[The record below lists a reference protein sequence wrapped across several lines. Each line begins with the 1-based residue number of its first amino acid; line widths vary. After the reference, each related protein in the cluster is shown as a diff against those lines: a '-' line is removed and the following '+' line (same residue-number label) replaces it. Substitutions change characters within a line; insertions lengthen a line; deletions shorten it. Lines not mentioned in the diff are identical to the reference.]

1 MEAAESNPR
10 KIPAVFESGGAA
22 RLTGRTIRTSVAPR
36 GRGRSGRRAGG
47 RGIAVPAAVR
57 ACRLVARCPTR
68 RKTTAVEVPPISYT
82 RSGDVAIAYQVL
94 GDGPVD
100 LVFVPELSN
109 LIWFWQHPLP
119 AGFFRELA
127 SFSRL
132 ILLDKRGVGL
142 SDRPRDLGP
151 LETRMDDIRA
161 VLDAV
166 GSERAALFGE
176 QSMGRLCVLFAAT
189 YPERTEALVTFG
201 TLARPPEGDRS
212 ARVREVRMRWGER
225 DYHASQV
232 KEGMDREYVDWLVNF
247 CRLAASPGAA
257 AHYMLMVRETDVS
270 DIVAAV
276 HVPALV
282 FHGSHGHRAW
292 DLGQQEFGQLLR
304 NAQMVRLSEFASPWH
319 VPELIPELRRFL
331 ADHKRGD
338 VPDSV
343 LTTLLFTDIVRS
355 TERTAAV
362 GDRAWRD
369 LLAKHQQAARREIAR
384 FRGRE
389 LDTAGDGFFASFDG
403 PARAIKCAQTIV
415 SAATETGLEIRAGVH
430 TGECELL
437 GDKVAG
443 IAVSMGARIA
453 AQANDGE
460 ILVSATVKDLVA
472 GSDIEFESRGV
483 RELKGLGEWP
493 LYAVAL

>member
-1 MEAAESNPR
+1 
-10 KIPAVFESGGAA
+10 
-22 RLTGRTIRTSVAPR
+22 
-36 GRGRSGRRAGG
+36 
-47 RGIAVPAAVR
+47 
-57 ACRLVARCPTR
+57 
-68 RKTTAVEVPPISYT
+68 VETPETYYA
-82 RSGDVAIAYQVL
+82 RSGDLAIAYQVV
-94 GDGPVD
+94 GEGPVD

-109 LIWFWQHPLP
+109 LLWYWQHPLP
-119 AGFFRELA
+119 AAFFRELA

-132 ILLDKRGVGL
+132 ILLDTRGVGL

-166 GSERAALFGE
+166 GSERAALLGL

-189 YPERTEALVTFG
+189 YPERAEALVTFG

-212 ARVREVRMRWGER
+212 ALVREARMRWGER
-225 DYHASQV
+225 DYHVPWV
-232 KEGMDREYVDWLVNF
+232 KEGMDREYVDWWVNF
-247 CRLAASPGAA
+247 CRLSASPGAA
-257 AHYMLMVRETDVS
+257 AHYLRMVQETDVG
-270 DIVAAV
+270 DIVSAV

-282 FHGSHGHRAW
+282 FSGSYGDRAR
-292 DLGQQEFGQLLR
+292 DLGQQELAQQLR
-304 NAQMVRLSEFASPWH
+304 NAQMVRVRELASPWH

-331 ADHKRGD
+331 ADHERGD

-343 LTTLLFTDIVRS
+343 LTTLLFTDITRS
-355 TERTAAV
+355 TERTAAI

-369 LLAKHQQAARREIAR
+369 LLAEHQQAARREIAR

-403 PARAIKCAQTIV
+403 PARAIKCAQKIV
-415 SAATETGLEIRAGVH
+415 SAGAEGGLQIRAGVH

-453 AQANDGE
+453 AEAVGGE
-460 ILVSATVKDLVA
+460 ILVSSTVKDLVA
-472 GSDIEFESRGV
+472 GSGIEFEARGT

-493 LYAVAL
+493 LYAVTESPDAGA

>member
-369 LLAKHQQAARREIAR
+369 LLARHQQAARREIAR

-415 SAATETGLEIRAGVH
+415 SATTETGLEIRAGVH

>member
-1 MEAAESNPR
+1 
-10 KIPAVFESGGAA
+10 VD
-22 RLTGRTIRTSVAPR
+22 
-36 GRGRSGRRAGG
+36 
-47 RGIAVPAAVR
+47 VPETHYA
-57 ACRLVARCPTR
+57 
-68 RKTTAVEVPPISYT
+68 
-82 RSGDVAIAYQVL
+82 RSGDVSIAYQMV
-94 GDGPVD
+94 GEGSVD
-100 LVFVPELSN
+100 LVFVPEFSN
-109 LIWFWQHPLP
+109 LIWLWQHPLP
-119 AGFFRELA
+119 AAFFRELA

-166 GSERAALFGE
+166 GSDRAALLGL

-189 YPERTEALVTFG
+189 YPERTQALVTFG
-201 TLARPPEGDRS
+201 TLARPPERDGRQ
-212 ARVREVRMRWGER
+212 AHEARMRWGQW
-225 DYHASQV
+225 DYHASDV
-232 KEGMDREYVDWLVNF
+232 KEGMDHEYVEWWVNL
-247 CRLAASPGAA
+247 CRLSASPGAA
-257 AHYMLMVRETDVS
+257 AHYLRMVQETDVS
-270 DIVAAV
+270 DIVSAV

-282 FHGSHGHRAW
+282 LYGSYGDVAW

-304 NAQMVRLSEFASPWH
+304 NAQMVRVSELANPWH
-319 VPELIPELRRFL
+319 VPELIRELRRFL
-331 ADHKRGD
+331 ADHERGD

-369 LLAKHQQAARREIAR
+369 LLASHQQAARREIAR

-403 PARAIKCAQTIV
+403 PARAIKCAQEIV
-415 SAATETGLEIRAGVH
+415 SAAAETGLQIRAGVH

-472 GSDIEFESRGV
+472 GSGIEFESRGI

-493 LYAVAL
+493 LYAVATSDERGSTP

>member
-1 MEAAESNPR
+1 MVMEAAGIEPAQDSRRLRVGGGEPAES
-10 KIPAVFESGGAA
+10 
-22 RLTGRTIRTSVAPR
+22 
-36 GRGRSGRRAGG
+36 
-47 RGIAVPAAVR
+47 GIAVPAAVR
-57 ACRLVARCPTR
+57 ACRPVARCPTR
-68 RKTTAVEVPPISYT
+68 RKTAAVEVPPISYT

-94 GDGPVD
+94 GEGPLD
-100 LVFVPELSN
+100 LVFVPEFSN
-109 LIWFWQHPLP
+109 LLWYWQHPLP
-119 AGFFRELA
+119 AAFFGELA

-166 GSERAALFGE
+166 GSERAALLGLA
-176 QSMGRLCVLFAAT
+176 SMGRLCVLFAAT
-189 YPERTEALVTFG
+189 YPERTEALVTVG
-201 TLARPPEGDRS
+201 TLARPREQDWS
-212 ARVREVRMRWGER
+212 TEVREVRMRWGER
-225 DYHASQV
+225 DYQASMV
-232 KEGMDREYVDWLVNF
+232 KEGMDREYVDWWVNF

-257 AHYMLMVRETDVS
+257 AHYLRMVQETDVS
-270 DIVAAV
+270 DIVSAV

-282 FHGSHGHRAW
+282 FYGSVGDGGW
-292 DLGQQEFGQLLR
+292 ELGQQLR
-304 NAQMVRLSEFASPWH
+304 NAQMVRASEFGSPWH

-331 ADHKRGD
+331 TDHERGD

-343 LTTLLFTDIVRS
+343 LTTLLFTDIVQS

-369 LLAKHQQAARREIAR
+369 LLAAHQQAARREIAK

-403 PARAIKCAQTIV
+403 PARAIRCAQEIV
-415 SAATETGLEIRAGVH
+415 SSAAEAGLQIRVGVH

-453 AQANDGE
+453 ATANDGE

-472 GSDIEFESRGV
+472 GSGIEFESRGV

>member
-1 MEAAESNPR
+1 
-10 KIPAVFESGGAA
+10 
-22 RLTGRTIRTSVAPR
+22 
-36 GRGRSGRRAGG
+36 
-47 RGIAVPAAVR
+47 
-57 ACRLVARCPTR
+57 
-68 RKTTAVEVPPISYT
+68 
-82 RSGDVAIAYQVL
+82 
-94 GDGPVD
+94 
-100 LVFVPELSN
+100 
-109 LIWFWQHPLP
+109 
-119 AGFFRELA
+119 
-127 SFSRL
+127 
-132 ILLDKRGVGL
+132 
-142 SDRPRDLGP
+142 
-151 LETRMDDIRA
+151 MDDIRA

-166 GSERAALFGE
+166 GSERAALFGL
-176 QSMGRLCVLFAAT
+176 QSMGRLCLLFAAT

-212 ARVREVRMRWGER
+212 ALVREVRMRWGER
-225 DYHASQV
+225 DYQASGV

-247 CRLAASPGAA
+247 GRLAASPGAA
-257 AHYMLMVRETDVS
+257 ANYLRMVQETDVS
-270 DIVAAV
+270 DIVSAV

-282 FHGSHGHRAW
+282 FYGSHGDRAW
-292 DLGQQEFGQLLR
+292 DLGQQELGHQLR
-304 NAQMVRLSEFASPWH
+304 NAQMVRVSGLASPWH

-331 ADHKRGD
+331 ADHQRGD
-338 VPDSV
+338 IPDSV

-403 PARAIKCAQTIV
+403 PARAIKCAQEIV
-415 SAATETGLEIRAGVH
+415 SAATGSGLQIRAGVH

-453 AQANDGE
+453 ATANDGE

-472 GSDIEFESRGV
+472 GSGIEFESRGV

>member
-1 MEAAESNPR
+1 MCNISPFASLTLS
-10 KIPAVFESGGAA
+10 VFELAA
-22 RLTGRTIRTSVAPR
+22 YSVAT
-36 GRGRSGRRAGG
+36 
-47 RGIAVPAAVR
+47 
-57 ACRLVARCPTR
+57 RLVALSLTR
-68 RKTTAVEVPPISYT
+68 RKTAAVEVPPISYT

-100 LVFVPELSN
+100 LVFVPEFSN

-132 ILLDKRGVGL
+132 ILFDKRGVGL

-166 GSERAALFGE
+166 GSDRAALLGL

-201 TLARPPEGDRS
+201 TLARPPGQDRS
-212 ARVREVRMRWGER
+212 ANAGPRLLLPDGRQVHEARMRWGER
-225 DYHASQV
+225 DYHASEV
-232 KEGMDREYVDWLVNF
+232 KEGMDREYVDWWVNF
-247 CRLAASPGAA
+247 CRLSASPGAA
-257 AHYMLMVRETDVS
+257 AHYLRMVQETDVS
-270 DIVAAV
+270 DIVSAV

-282 FHGSHGHRAW
+282 FCGSYGDVAW
-292 DLGQQEFGQLLR
+292 DLGQQELGQQLR
-304 NAQMVRLSEFASPWH
+304 NAQMVRLIEYPALTAFVANPWH

-331 ADHKRGD
+331 ADHERGD

-369 LLAKHQQAARREIAR
+369 LLAAHQQATRREIAR

-403 PARAIKCAQTIV
+403 PARAIKCAQKIV
-415 SAATETGLEIRAGVH
+415 SAAVETGLQIRAGVH
-430 TGECELL
+430 TGECELI

-453 AQANDGE
+453 AQAKDRE

-472 GSDIEFESRGV
+472 GSGIEFESRGV

-493 LYAVAL
+493 LYAVAR

>member
-1 MEAAESNPR
+1 
-10 KIPAVFESGGAA
+10 
-22 RLTGRTIRTSVAPR
+22 
-36 GRGRSGRRAGG
+36 
-47 RGIAVPAAVR
+47 
-57 ACRLVARCPTR
+57 
-68 RKTTAVEVPPISYT
+68 VEVPPISYT

-94 GDGPVD
+94 GEGPLD
-100 LVFVPELSN
+100 LVFVPEFSN
-109 LIWFWQHPLP
+109 LLWYWQHPLP
-119 AGFFRELA
+119 AAFFGELA

-166 GSERAALFGE
+166 GSERAALLGLA
-176 QSMGRLCVLFAAT
+176 SMGRLCVLFAAT
-189 YPERTEALVTFG
+189 YPERTEALVTVG
-201 TLARPPEGDRS
+201 TLARPREQDWS
-212 ARVREVRMRWGER
+212 TEVREVRMRWGER
-225 DYHASQV
+225 DYQASMV
-232 KEGMDREYVDWLVNF
+232 KEGMDREYVDWWVNF

-257 AHYMLMVRETDVS
+257 AHYLRMVQETDVS
-270 DIVAAV
+270 DIVSAV

-282 FHGSHGHRAW
+282 FYGSVGDGGW
-292 DLGQQEFGQLLR
+292 ELGQQLR
-304 NAQMVRLSEFASPWH
+304 NAQMVRASEFGSPWH

-331 ADHKRGD
+331 TDHERGD

-343 LTTLLFTDIVRS
+343 LTTLLFTDIVQS

-369 LLAKHQQAARREIAR
+369 LLAAHQQAARREIAK

-403 PARAIKCAQTIV
+403 PARAIRCAQEIV
-415 SAATETGLEIRAGVH
+415 SSAAEAGLQIRVGVH

-453 AQANDGE
+453 ATANDGE
-460 ILVSATVKDLVA
+460 ILVSPTVKDLVA
-472 GSDIEFESRGV
+472 GSGIEFESRGV
-483 RELKGLGEWP
+483 RELKGLGQWP

>member
-1 MEAAESNPR
+1 M
-10 KIPAVFESGGAA
+10 
-22 RLTGRTIRTSVAPR
+22 
-36 GRGRSGRRAGG
+36 
-47 RGIAVPAAVR
+47 
-57 ACRLVARCPTR
+57 
-68 RKTTAVEVPPISYT
+68 EVPPISYT
-82 RSGDVAIAYQVL
+82 RSGDVAIAHQVL

-100 LVFVPELSN
+100 LVFVPEFSN
-109 LIWFWQHPLP
+109 LIWFWQHPLS

-132 ILLDKRGVGL
+132 VLLDKRGVGL

-151 LETRMDDIRA
+151 FETRMDDIRA

-166 GSERAALFGE
+166 GSERAVLFGL
-176 QSMGRLCVLFAAT
+176 QAMGRLCLLFAAT

-212 ARVREVRMRWGER
+212 ALVREVRMRWGER
-225 DYHASQV
+225 DFHAFGI
-232 KEGMDREYVDWLVNF
+232 KEGMDREYVDWWVNLN
-247 CRLAASPGAA
+247 RLAASPGAA
-257 AHYMLMVRETDVS
+257 AHYVRMVQETDVS
-270 DIVAAV
+270 DIVSAV

-282 FHGSHGHRAW
+282 FHGSYGDPAW
-292 DLGQQEFGQLLR
+292 DLGQQELGQQLR
-304 NAQMVRLSEFASPWH
+304 NAQIVQVAEMASPWH
-319 VPELIPELRRFL
+319 VPDLIPELRRFL
-331 ADHKRGD
+331 ADHERGD

-355 TERTAAV
+355 TERTVAV

-369 LLAKHQQAARREIAR
+369 LLAKHQQAARREIVR

-403 PARAIKCAQTIV
+403 PARAIKCAQKIV
-415 SAATETGLEIRAGVH
+415 SVATETGLEIRAGVH

-453 AQANDGE
+453 AQANEGE

>member
-1 MEAAESNPR
+1 
-10 KIPAVFESGGAA
+10 
-22 RLTGRTIRTSVAPR
+22 
-36 GRGRSGRRAGG
+36 
-47 RGIAVPAAVR
+47 
-57 ACRLVARCPTR
+57 
-68 RKTTAVEVPPISYT
+68 VEVPPISYT

-94 GDGPVD
+94 GEGPLD
-100 LVFVPELSN
+100 LVFVPEFSN
-109 LIWFWQHPLP
+109 LLWYWQHPLP
-119 AGFFRELA
+119 AAFFGELA

-166 GSERAALFGE
+166 GSERAALLGLA
-176 QSMGRLCVLFAAT
+176 SMGRLCVLFAAT
-189 YPERTEALVTFG
+189 YPERTEALVTVG
-201 TLARPPEGDRS
+201 TLARPREQDWS
-212 ARVREVRMRWGER
+212 TEVREVRMRWGER
-225 DYHASQV
+225 DYQASMV
-232 KEGMDREYVDWLVNF
+232 KEGMDREYVDWWVNF
-247 CRLAASPGAA
+247 CRVAASPGAA
-257 AHYMLMVRETDVS
+257 AHYLRMVQETDVS
-270 DIVAAV
+270 DIVSAV

-282 FHGSHGHRAW
+282 FYGSVGDGGW
-292 DLGQQEFGQLLR
+292 ELGQQLR
-304 NAQMVRLSEFASPWH
+304 NAQMVRASEFGSPWH

-331 ADHKRGD
+331 TDHERGD

-343 LTTLLFTDIVRS
+343 LTTLLFTDIVQS

-369 LLAKHQQAARREIAR
+369 LLAAHQQAARREIAK

-403 PARAIKCAQTIV
+403 PARAIRCAQEIV
-415 SAATETGLEIRAGVH
+415 SSAAEAGLQIRVGVH

-453 AQANDGE
+453 ATANDGE

-472 GSDIEFESRGV
+472 GSGIEFESRGV
-483 RELKGLGEWP
+483 RELKGLGQWP

>member
-1 MEAAESNPR
+1 
-10 KIPAVFESGGAA
+10 
-22 RLTGRTIRTSVAPR
+22 L
-36 GRGRSGRRAGG
+36 
-47 RGIAVPAAVR
+47 
-57 ACRLVARCPTR
+57 
-68 RKTTAVEVPPISYT
+68 YT
-82 RSGDVAIAYQVL
+82 RSGDLAIAYQVL

-166 GSERAALFGE
+166 GSERAALFGL
-176 QSMGRLCVLFAAT
+176 QSMGRLCLLFAAT

-201 TLARPPEGDRS
+201 TLARPPGDRS
-212 ARVREVRMRWGER
+212 ALMRDVRMRWGEW
-225 DYHASQV
+225 DFQASKV
-232 KEGMDREYVDWLVNF
+232 KEGMDREYVDWWVNF
-247 CRLAASPGAA
+247 SRLSASPGAA
-257 AHYMLMVRETDVS
+257 AHYLRMVQETDVS

-282 FHGSHGHRAW
+282 FYGSFGDSAL
-292 DLGQQEFGQLLR
+292 DIGQQEFGQQLR
-304 NAQMVRLSEFASPWH
+304 NAQMVHLGEMANPWH

-331 ADHKRGD
+331 ADHERGD

-355 TERTAAV
+355 TEHTAAV

-369 LLAKHQQAARREIAR
+369 LLAKHQQAARREIVR

-403 PARAIKCAQTIV
+403 PARAIKCAQEIV
-415 SAATETGLEIRAGVH
+415 TAATGSGLEIRAGVH

-472 GSDIEFESRGV
+472 GSGIQFESRGV

>member
-1 MEAAESNPR
+1 M
-10 KIPAVFESGGAA
+10 
-22 RLTGRTIRTSVAPR
+22 
-36 GRGRSGRRAGG
+36 
-47 RGIAVPAAVR
+47 PAAVR
-57 ACRLVARCPTR
+57 ACRLVARCPTK
-68 RKTTAVEVPPISYT
+68 RKTAAVEVPPISYT

-166 GSERAALFGE
+166 GSERAALFGL
-176 QSMGRLCVLFAAT
+176 QSMGRLCLLFAAT

-212 ARVREVRMRWGER
+212 ALVREVRMRWGER
-225 DYHASQV
+225 DFQASEV
-232 KEGMDREYVDWLVNF
+232 KEGMDREYVDWWVNF
-247 CRLAASPGAA
+247 SRLSASPGAA
-257 AHYMLMVRETDVS
+257 AHYLRMVQETDVS

-282 FHGSHGHRAW
+282 FYGSFGDRAL
-292 DLGQQEFGQLLR
+292 DLGQQEFGQQLR
-304 NAQMVRLSEFASPWH
+304 NEQMVHLGEMASPWH

-338 VPDSV
+338 IPDSV

-403 PARAIKCAQTIV
+403 PARAIKCAQEIV
-415 SAATETGLEIRAGVH
+415 SAATGSGLEIRAGVH

-453 AQANDGE
+453 AQANEGE

-472 GSDIEFESRGV
+472 GSGIEFESRGV

>member
-1 MEAAESNPR
+1 
-10 KIPAVFESGGAA
+10 
-22 RLTGRTIRTSVAPR
+22 L
-36 GRGRSGRRAGG
+36 
-47 RGIAVPAAVR
+47 
-57 ACRLVARCPTR
+57 
-68 RKTTAVEVPPISYT
+68 YT
-82 RSGDVAIAYQVL
+82 RSGDLAIAYQVL

-166 GSERAALFGE
+166 GSERAALFGL
-176 QSMGRLCVLFAAT
+176 QSMGRLCLLFAAT

-201 TLARPPEGDRS
+201 TLARPPGDRS
-212 ARVREVRMRWGER
+212 ALMRDVRMRWGEW
-225 DYHASQV
+225 DFQASKV
-232 KEGMDREYVDWLVNF
+232 KEGMDREYVDWWVNF
-247 CRLAASPGAA
+247 SRLSASPGAA
-257 AHYMLMVRETDVS
+257 AHYLRMVQETDVS

-282 FHGSHGHRAW
+282 FYGSFGDSAL
-292 DLGQQEFGQLLR
+292 DIGQQEFGQQLR
-304 NAQMVRLSEFASPWH
+304 NAQMVHLGEMANPWH
-319 VPELIPELRRFL
+319 VPELVPELRRFL
-331 ADHKRGD
+331 ADHERGD

-355 TERTAAV
+355 TEHTAAV

-369 LLAKHQQAARREIAR
+369 LLAKHQQAARREIVR

-403 PARAIKCAQTIV
+403 PARAIKCAQEIV
-415 SAATETGLEIRAGVH
+415 SAAAGSGLEIRAGVH

-453 AQANDGE
+453 AQANEGE

-472 GSDIEFESRGV
+472 GSGIQFESRGV

>member
-1 MEAAESNPR
+1 
-10 KIPAVFESGGAA
+10 
-22 RLTGRTIRTSVAPR
+22 
-36 GRGRSGRRAGG
+36 
-47 RGIAVPAAVR
+47 
-57 ACRLVARCPTR
+57 
-68 RKTTAVEVPPISYT
+68 VEVPPISYT

-94 GDGPVD
+94 GDGAVD

-166 GSERAALFGE
+166 DSERAALFGL
-176 QSMGRLCVLFAAT
+176 QSMGRLCLLFAAT

-225 DYHASQV
+225 DYHASWV
-232 KEGMDREYVDWLVNF
+232 KEGMDREYVDWWVNF
-247 CRLAASPGAA
+247 SRLSASPGAA
-257 AHYMLMVRETDVS
+257 AHYFRMVQETDVS
-270 DIVAAV
+270 DIVTAV
-276 HVPALV
+276 HVPVLV
-282 FHGSHGHRAW
+282 FHGSHSDPAW
-292 DLGQQEFGQLLR
+292 DLGQQELGQQLR
-304 NAQMVRLSEFASPWH
+304 NAQMVRVGEMANPWH

-331 ADHKRGD
+331 TDHERGD
-338 VPDSV
+338 IPDSV
-343 LTTLLFTDIVRS
+343 LTTLLFTDIVQS

-369 LLAKHQQAARREIAR
+369 LLAKHQQATRREIAR

-403 PARAIKCAQTIV
+403 PARAIKCAKNIV
-415 SAATETGLEIRAGVH
+415 SAATETGLQIRAGVH

-453 AQANDGE
+453 AQANEGE

-472 GSDIEFESRGV
+472 GSGIEFESRGV
-483 RELKGLGEWP
+483 RELKGLGEWS
-493 LYAVAL
+493 LYAVA

>member
-1 MEAAESNPR
+1 
-10 KIPAVFESGGAA
+10 
-22 RLTGRTIRTSVAPR
+22 
-36 GRGRSGRRAGG
+36 
-47 RGIAVPAAVR
+47 
-57 ACRLVARCPTR
+57 
-68 RKTTAVEVPPISYT
+68 VEVPPISYT
-82 RSGDVAIAYQVL
+82 RSGDVAIAYQVF
-94 GDGPVD
+94 GKGPVD
-100 LVFVPELSN
+100 LVFVPEFSN

-166 GSERAALFGE
+166 DSERAALFGL
-176 QSMGRLCVLFAAT
+176 QSMGRLCLLFAAT

-212 ARVREVRMRWGER
+212 ALLREMRMRWGER
-225 DYHASQV
+225 EYHASRV
-232 KEGMDREYVDWLVNF
+232 KEGLDREYVDWWVNF
-247 CRLAASPGAA
+247 SRLSASPGAA
-257 AHYMLMVRETDVS
+257 AHYQRMVQETDVS
-270 DIVAAV
+270 DIVSAV
-276 HVPALV
+276 HVPVLV
-282 FHGSHGHRAW
+282 FYGSFGDRAF
-292 DLGQQEFGQLLR
+292 DLGQRELGQQLR
-304 NAQMVRLSEFASPWH
+304 NAQLVDLGEMASPWH

-338 VPDSV
+338 IPESV

-403 PARAIKCAQTIV
+403 PARAIKCAQEIV
-415 SAATETGLEIRAGVH
+415 SAARGSGLEIRAGVH

-443 IAVSMGARIA
+443 IAVRMGARIA
-453 AQANDGE
+453 ATANDGE

-472 GSDIEFESRGV
+472 GSISSSNHAAFES
-483 RELKGLGEWP
+483 
-493 LYAVAL
+493 

>member
-1 MEAAESNPR
+1 M
-10 KIPAVFESGGAA
+10 
-22 RLTGRTIRTSVAPR
+22 
-36 GRGRSGRRAGG
+36 
-47 RGIAVPAAVR
+47 
-57 ACRLVARCPTR
+57 
-68 RKTTAVEVPPISYT
+68 EVPPISYT
-82 RSGDVAIAYQVL
+82 RSGDVAIAYQVV
-94 GDGPVD
+94 GEGPVD
-100 LVFVPELSN
+100 LVFVPEFSN
-109 LIWFWQHPLP
+109 LIWFWEHPLP

-151 LETRMDDIRA
+151 FETRMDDIRA

-166 GSERAALFGE
+166 GSERAALFGL
-176 QSMGRLCVLFAAT
+176 QSMGRLCLLFAAT

-212 ARVREVRMRWGER
+212 ALVREVRMRWGER
-225 DYHASQV
+225 DYHASGV
-232 KEGMDREYVDWLVNF
+232 KEGMDGEYVDWLVNF

-257 AHYMLMVRETDVS
+257 AHYLRMVQETDVS
-270 DIVAAV
+270 DIVSAV

-282 FHGSHGHRAW
+282 FYGSHSDPAW
-292 DLGQQEFGQLLR
+292 DLGQQELGQQLR
-304 NAQMVRLSEFASPWH
+304 NAQMVRVSGTANPWH

-331 ADHKRGD
+331 TDHERGD

-355 TERTAAV
+355 TERAAAV

-369 LLAKHQQAARREIAR
+369 LLAAHQQAARREIAR

-403 PARAIKCAQTIV
+403 PARAIKCATEIV
-415 SAATETGLEIRAGVH
+415 SAAAETGLQIRAGVH

-483 RELKGLGEWP
+483 RDLKGLGKWP

>member
-1 MEAAESNPR
+1 M
-10 KIPAVFESGGAA
+10 
-22 RLTGRTIRTSVAPR
+22 
-36 GRGRSGRRAGG
+36 RR
-47 RGIAVPAAVR
+47 RVT
-57 ACRLVARCPTR
+57 LST
-68 RKTTAVEVPPISYT
+68 VETPETHYA
-82 RSGDVAIAYQVL
+82 RSGDLAIAYQVA
-94 GDGPVD
+94 GEGPVD
-100 LVFVPELSN
+100 LVFVPEFSN

-119 AGFFRELA
+119 ASFFRELA

-166 GSERAALFGE
+166 GSERAVLFGL
-176 QSMGRLCVLFAAT
+176 QSMGRLCLLFAAT
-189 YPERTEALVTFG
+189 YPERTEALVTCG

-212 ARVREVRMRWGER
+212 ALVREVRMRWGER
-225 DYHASQV
+225 DFHASGI
-232 KEGMDREYVDWLVNF
+232 KEGMDREYVDWWVDF
-247 CRLAASPGAA
+247 CRLSASPGAA
-257 AHYMLMVRETDVS
+257 AHYLRMVQETDVS
-270 DIVAAV
+270 DIVSAV

-282 FHGSHGHRAW
+282 FYGHGDPAW
-292 DLGQQEFGQLLR
+292 DLGQQELGQQLR
-304 NAQMVRLSEFASPWH
+304 NAQMVRVSGSANPWH

-331 ADHKRGD
+331 ADHERGD
-338 VPDSV
+338 IPDSV

-355 TERTAAV
+355 TEHTAAV

-403 PARAIKCAQTIV
+403 PARAIKCAQEIM
-415 SAATETGLEIRAGVH
+415 SAATGSGLDIRAGVH

-443 IAVSMGARIA
+443 IAVHTGARIA
-453 AQANDGE
+453 AAADDGE

-472 GSDIEFESRGV
+472 GSGIEFESRGI
-483 RELKGLGEWP
+483 RELKGLGEYS
-493 LYAVAL
+493 LYAVARSDEHARS

>member
-1 MEAAESNPR
+1 
-10 KIPAVFESGGAA
+10 
-22 RLTGRTIRTSVAPR
+22 
-36 GRGRSGRRAGG
+36 
-47 RGIAVPAAVR
+47 
-57 ACRLVARCPTR
+57 
-68 RKTTAVEVPPISYT
+68 VETPETHYA
-82 RSGDVAIAYQVL
+82 RSGDLAIAYQVV

-100 LVFVPELSN
+100 LVFVPEFSN
-109 LIWFWQHPLP
+109 LIWLWQHPLP
-119 AGFFRELA
+119 AAFFRELA

-166 GSERAALFGE
+166 GSDRAALLGL

-189 YPERTEALVTFG
+189 YPERTQALVTFG
-201 TLARPPEGDRS
+201 TLARPPERDGRQ
-212 ARVREVRMRWGER
+212 AHEARMRWGQW
-225 DYHASQV
+225 DYHASDV
-232 KEGMDREYVDWLVNF
+232 KEGMDHEYVEWWVNL
-247 CRLAASPGAA
+247 CRLSASPGAA
-257 AHYMLMVRETDVS
+257 AHYLRMVQETDVS
-270 DIVAAV
+270 DIVSAV

-282 FHGSHGHRAW
+282 LYGSYGDVAW

-304 NAQMVRLSEFASPWH
+304 NAQMVRVSELANPWH
-319 VPELIPELRRFL
+319 VPELIRELRRFL
-331 ADHKRGD
+331 ADHERGD

-369 LLAKHQQAARREIAR
+369 LLASHQQAARREIAR

-403 PARAIKCAQTIV
+403 PARAIKCAQEIV
-415 SAATETGLEIRAGVH
+415 SAAAETGLQIRAGVH

-472 GSDIEFESRGV
+472 GSGIEFESRGI

-493 LYAVAL
+493 LYAVATSDERGSTP

>member
-1 MEAAESNPR
+1 
-10 KIPAVFESGGAA
+10 
-22 RLTGRTIRTSVAPR
+22 
-36 GRGRSGRRAGG
+36 
-47 RGIAVPAAVR
+47 
-57 ACRLVARCPTR
+57 
-68 RKTTAVEVPPISYT
+68 VETPETHYA
-82 RSGDVAIAYQVL
+82 RSGDLAIAYQVV

-109 LIWFWQHPLP
+109 LIWFWQHSLP

-166 GSERAALFGE
+166 GSERAVLFGL
-176 QSMGRLCVLFAAT
+176 QSMGRLCLLFAAT

-212 ARVREVRMRWGER
+212 AQVREVRMRWGDR
-225 DYHASQV
+225 DYQASLV
-232 KEGMDREYVDWLVNF
+232 KEGMDREYVDWWVNF
-247 CRLAASPGAA
+247 SRLSASPGAA
-257 AHYMLMVRETDVS
+257 AHYLRMVQETDVS

-282 FHGSHGHRAW
+282 FYGSFGDRAL
-292 DLGQQEFGQLLR
+292 DLGQQEFAQQLR
-304 NAQMVRLSEFASPWH
+304 NAQMVHLGEMASPWL

-331 ADHKRGD
+331 ADHERGD

-369 LLAKHQQAARREIAR
+369 LLAKHQQTARREIAR

-403 PARAIKCAQTIV
+403 PARAIKCAQEIV
-415 SAATETGLEIRAGVH
+415 SAATGSGLDIRAGVH

-443 IAVSMGARIA
+443 IAVHTGARIA
-453 AQANDGE
+453 AAADDGE

-472 GSDIEFESRGV
+472 GSGIEFESRGI
-483 RELKGLGEWP
+483 RELKGLGECS
-493 LYAVAL
+493 LYAVARSDEHARS

>member
-1 MEAAESNPR
+1 MRRRESNP
-10 KIPAVFESGGAA
+10 
-22 RLTGRTIRTSVAPR
+22 
-36 GRGRSGRRAGG
+36 
-47 RGIAVPAAVR
+47 RGIAVPAADR
-57 ACRLVARCPTR
+57 PCRPVARCPTR
-68 RKTTAVEVPPISYT
+68 RKTAAVEVPPISYT
-82 RSGDVAIAYQVL
+82 RSGDVAIAYQVF
-94 GDGPVD
+94 GKGPVD
-100 LVFVPELSN
+100 LVFVPEFSN

-166 GSERAALFGE
+166 DSERAALFGL
-176 QSMGRLCVLFAAT
+176 QSMGRLCLLFAAT

-212 ARVREVRMRWGER
+212 ALLREMRMRWGER
-225 DYHASQV
+225 EYHASRV
-232 KEGMDREYVDWLVNF
+232 KEGLDREYVDWWVNF
-247 CRLAASPGAA
+247 SRLSASPGAA
-257 AHYMLMVRETDVS
+257 AHYQRMVQETDVS
-270 DIVAAV
+270 DIVSAV
-276 HVPALV
+276 HVPVLV
-282 FHGSHGHRAW
+282 FYGSFGDRAF
-292 DLGQQEFGQLLR
+292 DLGQRELGQQLR
-304 NAQMVRLSEFASPWH
+304 NAQLVDLGEMASPWH

-338 VPDSV
+338 IPESV

-403 PARAIKCAQTIV
+403 PARAIKCAQEIV
-415 SAATETGLEIRAGVH
+415 SAARGSGLEIRAGVH

-443 IAVSMGARIA
+443 IAVRMGARIA
-453 AQANDGE
+453 ATANDGE

-472 GSDIEFESRGV
+472 GSISSSNHAAFES
-483 RELKGLGEWP
+483 
-493 LYAVAL
+493 

>member
-1 MEAAESNPR
+1 
-10 KIPAVFESGGAA
+10 
-22 RLTGRTIRTSVAPR
+22 
-36 GRGRSGRRAGG
+36 
-47 RGIAVPAAVR
+47 
-57 ACRLVARCPTR
+57 
-68 RKTTAVEVPPISYT
+68 
-82 RSGDVAIAYQVL
+82 
-94 GDGPVD
+94 
-100 LVFVPELSN
+100 
-109 LIWFWQHPLP
+109 
-119 AGFFRELA
+119 
-127 SFSRL
+127 
-132 ILLDKRGVGL
+132 
-142 SDRPRDLGP
+142 
-151 LETRMDDIRA
+151 MDDIRA

-166 GSERAALFGE
+166 GSERTALFGL
-176 QSMGRLCVLFAAT
+176 QSMGRLCLLFAAT

-201 TLARPPEGDRS
+201 TLARPPEGDPS

-225 DYHASQV
+225 DYQASLV
-232 KEGMDREYVDWLVNF
+232 KEGMDREYVDWWVNF
-247 CRLAASPGAA
+247 SRLSASPGAA
-257 AHYMLMVRETDVS
+257 AHYLRMVQETDVS

-276 HVPALV
+276 HVPSLV
-282 FHGSHGHRAW
+282 FYGSFRDRAL
-292 DLGQQEFGQLLR
+292 DLGQQEFGRQLR
-304 NAQMVRLSEFASPWH
+304 NAQMVHLGEMASPWLM
-319 VPELIPELRRFL
+319 PELIPELRRFL
-331 ADHKRGD
+331 ADHERGD
-338 VPDSV
+338 IPDSV

-403 PARAIKCAQTIV
+403 PARAIKCAQEIV
-415 SAATETGLEIRAGVH
+415 SAATGSGLDIRAGVH

-443 IAVSMGARIA
+443 IAVHTGARIA
-453 AQANDGE
+453 AAADDGE

-472 GSDIEFESRGV
+472 GSGIEFESRGV

>member
-1 MEAAESNPR
+1 
-10 KIPAVFESGGAA
+10 
-22 RLTGRTIRTSVAPR
+22 
-36 GRGRSGRRAGG
+36 
-47 RGIAVPAAVR
+47 
-57 ACRLVARCPTR
+57 
-68 RKTTAVEVPPISYT
+68 VETPETHYA
-82 RSGDVAIAYQVL
+82 RSGDLAIAYQVV
-94 GDGPVD
+94 GEGPVD
-100 LVFVPELSN
+100 LVFVPEFSN
-109 LIWFWQHPLP
+109 LLWYWQHPLP
-119 AGFFRELA
+119 ASFFRELA

-166 GSERAALFGE
+166 DSERAALFGL

-189 YPERTEALVTFG
+189 YPERTEALITFG
-201 TLARPPEGDRS
+201 TLARPPQQDPSRLREARTRWGDRDYQAS
-212 ARVREVRMRWGER
+212 A
-225 DYHASQV
+225 V
-232 KEGMDREYVDWLVNF
+232 KEGMDPEYVDWWVNLN
-247 CRLAASPGAA
+247 RLSASPAAA
-257 AHYMLMVRETDVS
+257 AHYLRMLQETDVS
-270 DIVAAV
+270 DIVSAV

-282 FHGSHGHRAW
+282 FYGTYGGRAWDLDPALIHRVRAW
-292 DLGQQEFGQLLR
+292 DLGQQELGQQLP
-304 NAQMVRLSEFASPWH
+304 NAQMVRVREMASPWH

-331 ADHKRGD
+331 TDHERGD
-338 VPDSV
+338 IPGSV

-369 LLAKHQQAARREIAR
+369 LLAQHQRAARREIAR

-403 PARAIKCAQTIV
+403 PARAIKCAQEIV
-415 SAATETGLEIRAGVH
+415 SAATESGLEIRAGVH
-430 TGECELL
+430 TAECELL

-443 IAVSMGARIA
+443 IAVSTGARIA
-453 AQANDGE
+453 AAADDGE

-472 GSDIEFESRGV
+472 GSGIEFESRGI
-483 RELKGLGEWP
+483 RELKGLGEWS
-493 LYAVAL
+493 LYAVAR

>member
-1 MEAAESNPR
+1 M
-10 KIPAVFESGGAA
+10 
-22 RLTGRTIRTSVAPR
+22 
-36 GRGRSGRRAGG
+36 
-47 RGIAVPAAVR
+47 PAAVR
-57 ACRLVARCPTR
+57 ACRLVARCPTK
-68 RKTTAVEVPPISYT
+68 RKTAAVEVPPISYT

-100 LVFVPELSN
+100 LVFVPEFSN

-151 LETRMDDIRA
+151 FETRMDDIRA

-166 GSERAALFGE
+166 GSERAVLFGL
-176 QSMGRLCVLFAAT
+176 QSMGRLCLLFAAT

-212 ARVREVRMRWGER
+212 ALVREVRMRWGER
-225 DYHASQV
+225 DFQASEV
-232 KEGMDREYVDWLVNF
+232 KEGMDREYVDWWVNF
-247 CRLAASPGAA
+247 SRLSASPGAA
-257 AHYMLMVRETDVS
+257 AHYLRMVQETDVS

-282 FHGSHGHRAW
+282 FYGSFGDRAL
-292 DLGQQEFGQLLR
+292 DLGQQEFGQQLR
-304 NAQMVRLSEFASPWH
+304 NAQMVHLGEMASPWH

-338 VPDSV
+338 IPDSV

-403 PARAIKCAQTIV
+403 PARAIKCAEKIV

-453 AQANDGE
+453 AQANEGE

-472 GSDIEFESRGV
+472 GSGIEFESRGV

>member
-1 MEAAESNPR
+1 M
-10 KIPAVFESGGAA
+10 
-22 RLTGRTIRTSVAPR
+22 
-36 GRGRSGRRAGG
+36 
-47 RGIAVPAAVR
+47 
-57 ACRLVARCPTR
+57 
-68 RKTTAVEVPPISYT
+68 EVPPISYT

-100 LVFVPELSN
+100 LVFVPDFSN

-166 GSERAALFGE
+166 GSARAALLGL
-176 QSMGRLCVLFAAT
+176 QSMGRLCLLFAAT

-212 ARVREVRMRWGER
+212 ALVREVRIRWGER
-225 DYHASQV
+225 DYHASMV
-232 KEGMDREYVDWLVNF
+232 KEGMDREYVDWWVNF
-247 CRLAASPGAA
+247 CRLSASPGAA
-257 AHYMLMVRETDVS
+257 AHYLRMLQETDVS

-282 FHGSHGHRAW
+282 FHGSYGDRAF
-292 DLGQQEFGQLLR
+292 DLGQQEFAQQLR
-304 NAQMVRLSEFASPWH
+304 KAQMVHLGEMASPWH
-319 VPELIPELRRFL
+319 MPELIPELRRFL

-338 VPDSV
+338 IPDSV

-403 PARAIKCAQTIV
+403 PARAIKCAQEIV
-415 SAATETGLEIRAGVH
+415 SVATGSGLEVRAGVH

-453 AQANDGE
+453 AQANEGE

-472 GSDIEFESRGV
+472 GSGIEFEARGV

-493 LYAVAL
+493 LYAVAP

>member
-1 MEAAESNPR
+1 MVGEGS
-10 KIPAVFESGGAA
+10 
-22 RLTGRTIRTSVAPR
+22 
-36 GRGRSGRRAGG
+36 
-47 RGIAVPAAVR
+47 
-57 ACRLVARCPTR
+57 
-68 RKTTAVEVPPISYT
+68 
-82 RSGDVAIAYQVL
+82 
-94 GDGPVD
+94 VD
-100 LVFVPELSN
+100 LVFVPEFSN
-109 LIWFWQHPLP
+109 LIWLWQHPLP
-119 AGFFRELA
+119 AAFFRELA

-166 GSERAALFGE
+166 GSDRAALLGL

-189 YPERTEALVTFG
+189 YPERTQALVTFG
-201 TLARPPEGDRS
+201 TLARPPERDGRQ
-212 ARVREVRMRWGER
+212 AHEARMRWGQW
-225 DYHASQV
+225 DYHASDV
-232 KEGMDREYVDWLVNF
+232 KEGMDHEYVEWWVNL
-247 CRLAASPGAA
+247 CRLSASPGAA
-257 AHYMLMVRETDVS
+257 AHYLRMVQETDVS
-270 DIVAAV
+270 DIVSAV
-276 HVPALV
+276 HMPALV
-282 FHGSHGHRAW
+282 LYGSYGDVAW

-304 NAQMVRLSEFASPWH
+304 NAQMVRVSELANPWH
-319 VPELIPELRRFL
+319 VPELIRELRRFL
-331 ADHKRGD
+331 ADHERGD

-369 LLAKHQQAARREIAR
+369 LLASHQQAARREIAR

-403 PARAIKCAQTIV
+403 PARAIKCAQEIV
-415 SAATETGLEIRAGVH
+415 SAAAETGLQIRAGVH

-472 GSDIEFESRGV
+472 GSGIEFESRGI

-493 LYAVAL
+493 LYAVATSDERGSTP

>member
-1 MEAAESNPR
+1 
-10 KIPAVFESGGAA
+10 
-22 RLTGRTIRTSVAPR
+22 
-36 GRGRSGRRAGG
+36 
-47 RGIAVPAAVR
+47 
-57 ACRLVARCPTR
+57 
-68 RKTTAVEVPPISYT
+68 VEVPPISYT

-94 GDGPVD
+94 GEGPVD
-100 LVFVPELSN
+100 LVFLPEFSN

-151 LETRMDDIRA
+151 FETRMDDIRA

-166 GSERAALFGE
+166 GSERAALFGL
-176 QSMGRLCVLFAAT
+176 QSMGRLCLLFAAT

-212 ARVREVRMRWGER
+212 ALVREVRMRWGER
-225 DYHASQV
+225 DYHASRV

-247 CRLAASPGAA
+247 YRLSASPGAA
-257 AHYMLMVRETDVS
+257 AHYTRMVQETDVS
-270 DIVAAV
+270 DIVSAV

-282 FHGSHGHRAW
+282 FHGSYGDPAW
-292 DLGQQEFGQLLR
+292 DLGQQELGQQLR
-304 NAQMVRLSEFASPWH
+304 NAQMVHVGEMANPWH

-331 ADHKRGD
+331 ADHERGD

-369 LLAKHQQAARREIAR
+369 LLAAHQQAARREIAR
-384 FRGRE
+384 FRGGE

-403 PARAIKCAQTIV
+403 PARAIKCAQEIV
-415 SAATETGLEIRAGVH
+415 SAATGSGLEIRAGVH

-453 AQANDGE
+453 AQANDGGDSRISHGQRPRRRFRYRVRITRRSRAE
-460 ILVSATVKDLVA
+460 RTRRMAALRG
-472 GSDIEFESRGV
+472 GSIAEEPR
-483 RELKGLGEWP
+483 L
-493 LYAVAL
+493 

>member
-1 MEAAESNPR
+1 M
-10 KIPAVFESGGAA
+10 
-22 RLTGRTIRTSVAPR
+22 
-36 GRGRSGRRAGG
+36 
-47 RGIAVPAAVR
+47 
-57 ACRLVARCPTR
+57 
-68 RKTTAVEVPPISYT
+68 EVPPISYT

-415 SAATETGLEIRAGVH
+415 SATTETGLEIRAGVH